1 MYLENNK
8 DLALIAKKKE
18 ELPFTEKS
26 EMQSPMKK
34 ARKGKK
40 QEKEIIPP
48 SETYLQSATKEN
60 PISIGREVSP
70 PNIDMSMSN

>member
-40 QEKEIIPP
+40 
-48 SETYLQSATKEN
+48 
-60 PISIGREVSP
+60 
-70 PNIDMSMSN
+70 